1 MIEVLNEK
9 CVGCGAC
16 IRACAYD
23 AIRIED
29 KLAIINT
36 DKCTLC
42 GACVQSCPF
51 EAILIRK
58 HSEKGVDIDD
68 YSGIWVFAEQK
79 DGIIAPVSYELLGK
93 GHELAEELGAELS
106 AIVFGSDIEAMASE
120 LIAFGADQVI
130 IVDDPALKHFRDELY
145 GKALTELATKY
156 KPAVILAGAT
166 VTGRSFIPR
175 VAIHLHTGLT
185 ADCTGLAIEAETGNL
200 LQTRPAFGGNIM
212 ATIVTANHRP
222 QMATVR
228 HKVMNPIPRD
238 DTRSGIIIQEQ
249 INFELDDEV
258 STWLGFEKEKTNL
271 INITEANVIVSGGR
285 GIKDA
290 KNFAMIEELAE
301 ALGGAVG
308 ASRAAVDA
316 EWIPYSHQVGQ
327 TGKTVKPNIYI
338 SIGIS
343 GAIQHLAG
351 MSSADYIIAINK
363 DPDAPIFKVA
373 DLGIVGDLF
382 EVLPKL
388 TKRIKELR
396 V

>member
-1 MIEVLNEK
+1 MIEVIDEK

-16 IRACAYD
+16 LRACAYA
-23 AIRIED
+23 AIQIVD
-29 KLAIINT
+29 KLAVI
-36 DKCTLC
+36 DPEKCTLC
-42 GACVQSCPF
+42 GACVQACPF
-51 EAILIRK
+51 DAIVIRK
-58 HSEKGVDIDD
+58 KAAAALDKQE
-68 YSGIWVFAEQK
+68 YQGIWVFAEQK
-79 DGIIAPVSYELLGK
+79 DGVIAPVVFELLGK
-93 GHELAEELGAELS
+93 GRELADQMEAELS
-106 AIVFGSDIEAMASE
+106 AVLLGSDIDGLESE

-130 IVDDPALKHFRDELY
+130 LVDDPELKHFRDERY
-145 GKALTELATKY
+145 ARALTELAQKY

-175 VAIHLHTGLT
+175 VAVQIHTGLT
-185 ADCTGLAIEAETGNL
+185 ADCTGLEYDAESGNL

-212 ATIVTANHRP
+212 ATIITSNHRP

-228 HKVMNPIPRD
+228 HKVMNPMLRD
-238 DTRSGIIIQEQ
+238 DSRSGIIIRETVD
-249 INFELDDEV
+249 FDFDEEL
-258 STWLGFEKEKTNL
+258 SSWLGFEKEQTSL
-271 INITEANVIVSGGR
+271 INITEANIIVSGGR
-285 GIKDA
+285 GLKDA
-290 KNFAMIEELAE
+290 KNFVLLEELAL

-327 TGKTVKPNIYI
+327 TGKTVKPTIYI
-338 SIGIS
+338 ATGIS

-382 EVLPKL
+382 EIIPLL
-388 TKRIKELR
+388 TKRVKELR
-396 V
+396 L